1 MVDVGAGNS
10 LDTDGRGPSNTQLLG
25 AGVGV
30 LLLVTVITASLL
42 LKATGRLDAYVR
54 VVADLINVGDGLPS
68 QSDVKYHGLLVG
80 SVSDVVPATHGQP
93 NFVHIDLKPQ
103 YAKDIPHTV
112 TARVVPSNVFAVS
125 SVQLV
130 DPDGPTDAPAI
141 SANAHIPE
149 DTELSTVIFQTTIS
163 KLRDVLAATGR
174 GRDDHTLGILAAVGA
189 ATDHRRV
196 KLLHAGAHLNRILD
210 ELNATVATEP
220 GPSTITA
227 LLNATEGLKATAPDL
242 VDTLHQAVRP
252 MQTFVE
258 KRAAFTS
265 FISGSQYTFGTTREA
280 FDNHTDQLVDITQG
294 LTPPIGVFAMNAH
307 QFVPIFQRLNTLSQK
322 FFDEVWLPEA
332 DVGNMRANLSV
343 TPFFTY
349 TRADCPRYG
358 EMKGPSC
365 FTAPEIPVRPELPEV
380 LLPQNYQPPAG
391 LEPPPG
397 TEIGPDGNLIA
408 VGPPYTDPIPK
419 NLDDPMWNPPLPWWT
434 GPSPRV
440 PGTADPDAAG
450 PPPPPSPPIP
460 TAPVGPPLP
469 GSPPIPG
476 LPPPGAPPPGPA
488 AAAPAAWGGNVGPV
502 GSEHERTQLGALV
515 GDTAPATVATQLL
528 LGPVARGNAVAAVNS
543 ESGKARK

>member
-1 MVDVGAGNS
+1 M
-10 LDTDGRGPSNTQLLG
+10 
-25 AGVGV
+25 
-30 LLLVTVITASLL
+30 
-42 LKATGRLDAYVR
+42 
-54 VVADLINVGDGLPS
+54 
-68 QSDVKYHGLLVG
+68 
-80 SVSDVVPATHGQP
+80 
-93 NFVHIDLKPQ
+93 
-103 YAKDIPHTV
+103 
-112 TARVVPSNVFAVS
+112 
-125 SVQLV
+125 
-130 DPDGPTDAPAI
+130 
-141 SANAHIPE
+141 
-149 DTELSTVIFQTTIS
+149 IFQTTIS

-220 GPSTITA
+220 GPSTISA

-252 MQTFVE
+252 MRTFVE

-280 FDNHTDQLVDITQG
+280 FENHTDQMVDMTQG

-307 QFVPIFQRLNTLSQK
+307 QFVPIFRRLNTLSKK
-322 FFDEVWLPEA
+322 FFDEVWIPEA

-365 FTAPEIPVRPELPEV
+365 FTAPEIPVRADLPEV
-380 LLPQNYQPPAG
+380 LLPQNYHPPAG

-397 TEIGPDGNLIA
+397 TEIGPDGNLVA
-408 VGPPYTDPIPK
+408 VGPPYVDPIPK
-419 NLDDPMWNPPLPWWT
+419 NLDDPIWNPPLPWWT

-450 PPPPPSPPIP
+450 PRRRRHRRSRPLRSARRCRAHRPSPGCRRRVPRRP
-460 TAPVGPPLP
+460 DRPRPLR
-469 GSPPIPG
+469 
-476 LPPPGAPPPGPA
+476 PPGAATSARSAARRNVTSSERSSATPGRPRWPPSCCS
-488 AAAPAAWGGNVGPV
+488 APRRV
-502 GSEHERTQLGALV
+502 
-515 GDTAPATVATQLL
+515 AP
-528 LGPVARGNAVAAVNS
+528 
-543 ESGKARK
+543 

>member
-1 MVDVGAGNS
+1 MGAGNS

-196 KLLHAGAHLNRILD
+196 KLLNAGAHLNRILD

>member
-1 MVDVGAGNS
+1 VGAGNS

-196 KLLHAGAHLNRILD
+196 KLLNAGAHLNRILD